1 MEMVELASAFLFR
14 NEGDECFVEIFQK
27 PAITKE
33 VLGSL
38 SHLITHCVPI
48 MFVEE
53 GWEVIRIWGFEG
65 FHPKHH
71 FLDLFSSGNFAQLQ
85 ILLISNTRLY

>member
-1 MEMVELASAFLFR
+1 MVEIASAFLFR

-33 VLGSL
+33 ALGSL
-38 SHLITHCVPI
+38 NHLITHCVPI

-53 GWEVIRIWGFEG
+53 VG
-65 FHPKHH
+65 
-71 FLDLFSSGNFAQLQ
+71 
-85 ILLISNTRLY
+85 

>member
-1 MEMVELASAFLFR
+1 MVEIASAFLFR

-33 VLGSL
+33 ALSSL
-38 SHLITHCVPI
+38 NHLITHYVPI

-53 GWEVIRIWGFEG
+53 GWEAIRTWGFEG